1 MKKSILLLVTTMFFM
16 TLAITVNGQKIKNEE
31 VKILKG
37 KRAVITAEFDIPVKI
52 MEKVVLDYLAD
63 EGLRRPSK
71 KSGFY
76 LFEKVTFGKIS
87 SDILDYYVKI
97 ESKKNR
103 STVIFAVS
111 KGYDNFISQSEGGI
125 YSKFTPIFKTI
136 DEKAQKAFID
146 EQLKEQQKIV
156 DKTKKRYDKLVSEGK
171 SLQKEKENL
180 ENKIKKNEKD
190 QQGMKK
196 QLEDEQNKLKSIK

>member
-1 MKKSILLLVTTMFFM
+1 MKKSILLLVTTILFM
-16 TLAITVNGQKIKNEE
+16 ASSSMVNGQKIKNDE

-37 KRAVITAEFDIPVKI
+37 KRAVITAEFDIPAKI
-52 MEKVVLDYLAD
+52 MEKVVLDHLSD

-76 LFEKVTFGKIS
+76 IYEKVTFGKIS

-97 ESKKNR
+97 EGKKNK

-125 YSKFTPIFKTI
+125 YSKFGSVFKSI

-146 EQLKEQQKIV
+146 EQLKEQQKVV
-156 DKTKKRYDKLVSEGK
+156 DKTKKRYDRLVSEGK
-171 SLQKEKENL
+171 SLQKDKENI
-180 ENKIKKNEKD
+180 ENKIKKNAKD
-190 QQGMKK
+190 QEGMKK
-196 QLEDEQNKLKSIK
+196 QLEEEQSKLKSIK